1 MTGNW
6 PLDPTVIEPT
16 AYTPTLNT
24 TTESALPVPAS
35 ICSIVTVTSFTTTIS
50 VPTTSNF
57 TASAGSSTSEPTSKT
72 FTINVPQRL
81 GPWAGAEALAA
92 QNKELHYLLNQACYQ
107 MKMDYALKKLMDK
120 ENEWLH
126 KQLYTKKN
134 KHNKKKRAG
143 FARHMMSEENLIELA
158 KEDWI
163 AAMKL
168 VWKEPVWKQQ

>member
-1 MTGNW
+1 
-6 PLDPTVIEPT
+6 
-16 AYTPTLNT
+16 
-24 TTESALPVPAS
+24 
-35 ICSIVTVTSFTTTIS
+35 
-50 VPTTSNF
+50 
-57 TASAGSSTSEPTSKT
+57 
-72 FTINVPQRL
+72 
-81 GPWAGAEALAA
+81 
-92 QNKELHYLLNQACYQ
+92 
-107 MKMDYALKKLMDK
+107 MKKDYALKKLMDK